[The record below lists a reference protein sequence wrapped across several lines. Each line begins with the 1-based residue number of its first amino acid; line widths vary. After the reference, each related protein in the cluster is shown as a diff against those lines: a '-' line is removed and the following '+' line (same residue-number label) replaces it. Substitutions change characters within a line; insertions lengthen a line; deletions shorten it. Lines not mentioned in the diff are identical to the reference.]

1 MKGERGIGS
10 ENTAR
15 KRVGVINRDVIVFAF
30 FLLLSF
36 LFWFINSLGKEI
48 ESDIRYEVEY
58 VNPPE
63 KRIIVSDS
71 RLDISLFVKGTG
83 YAVLKLKFS
92 RKKSPVVID
101 ISKVRYKRASA
112 SNSFDY
118 YIVTSGLIE
127 NLKVHLRSGCEVT
140 AIKPDTLFF
149 SLDRE
154 KTDSLKGV
162 KADMHTPGSN
172 R

>member
-1 MKGERGIGS
+1 VKVEPGIGP

-15 KRVGVINRDVIVFAF
+15 KRAGVTNKDVVVFAF

-63 KRIIVSDS
+63 KRVVASGS
-71 RLDISLFVKGTG
+71 RPDIFLFVKGTG
-83 YAVLKLKFS
+83 YSVLKLKFS
-92 RKKSPVVID
+92 RRKPPVEID
-101 ISKVRYKRASA
+101 ISKVSYKRVSA
-112 SNSFDY
+112 RNPVEY
-118 YIVTSGLIE
+118 YIVTSGLIK

-162 KADMHTPGSN
+162 RADMHTPVSD

>member
-1 MKGERGIGS
+1 VKGDHGIVP
-10 ENTAR
+10 ENTAK
-15 KRVGVINRDVIVFAF
+15 KRAGVTNRDVIVFAF

-48 ESDIRYEVEY
+48 ESDIRYKVEY

-63 KRIIVSDS
+63 KRVIVSDS
-71 RLDISLFVKGTG
+71 HPDINLFVKGKG

-92 RKKSPVVID
+92 GKKPPVEID
-101 ISKVRYKRASA
+101 ISKVSYKRVSA
-112 SNSFDY
+112 RNSFDY
-118 YIVTSGLIE
+118 YIVTSGLIK

-149 SLDRE
+149 TLDRV

-162 KADMHTPGSN
+162 KAGMHTSVSK
-172 R
+172 